1 MSGECRQQLAS
12 EFVLENASFSTC
24 HVQQVSARLRVTAF
38 DRDQH
43 LDATAAAFSGADT
56 RDRESIV
63 ECGRHLPADRRH
75 SVEAYRHGFMVSDG
89 LAENKI

>member
-1 MSGECRQQLAS
+1 MSGECRQQLTS

-38 DRDQH
+38 HRDQH

-56 RDRESIV
+56 RDRET
-63 ECGRHLPADRRH
+63 GRLCLSGSLTTGPAGAGPLLPRLTA
-75 SVEAYRHGFMVSDG
+75 G
-89 LAENKI
+89 